1 MLIEKLKLD
10 IKGKGIKII
19 FPETHDIRVREA
31 AKRLAKE
38 GLITPIM
45 IGDFNDYPDAKG
57 LVFISPKTYGAMDA
71 LKVKVLERRKG
82 KLTPE
87 QADQLLQE
95 PTFFGTA
102 LIYDGKAHGLIAGA
116 TQSTGDTIRPALQL
130 IKTKPNIEK
139 SFGYFIMLRDRDIYL
154 MGDCAINPDPSAEEL
169 ASFGIEMAAIAK
181 NYNIEPKVA
190 MLSFSTKGSA
200 DTPST
205 QKMTKATRIAKE
217 LAPKLLIDGEMQFD
231 AAVDVGVGQKKFPGS
246 KVAGEA
252 NVFVFPDLN
261 AGNIGYKI
269 AQRWGGFEAVGPF
282 LAGLNAPV
290 NDLSRGCSEEDV
302 YKTAIVTASQ
312 AIIYDKN

>member
-1 MLIEKLKLD
+1 MLIEKLKAE

-19 FPETHDIRVREA
+19 FPETHDVRVREA

-38 GLITPIM
+38 GLMTPIM

-57 LVFISPKTYGAMDA
+57 LVFLSPKTYGAMES
-71 LKVKVLERRKG
+71 LKAKVLERRKG
-82 KLTPE
+82 KLTSE
-87 QADQLLQE
+87 QADTLLQE

-130 IKTKPNIEK
+130 IKTKPMISK
-139 SFGYFIMLRDRDIYL
+139 SFGYFIMLRGNDVYL
-154 MGDCAINPDPSAEEL
+154 MGDCAINPDPTAEEL
-169 ASFGIEMAAIAK
+169 AAFGVEMASIAES
-181 NYNIEPKVA
+181 YGVEPKVA

-200 DTPST
+200 DTVST
-205 QKMTKATRIAKE
+205 QKMANATALAKT
-217 LAPKLLIDGEMQFD
+217 LAPDVLIDGEMQFD
-231 AAVDVGVGQKKFPGS
+231 AAVDPSVGQKKFPGS

-269 AQRWGGFEAVGPF
+269 AHRWGGFEAVGPF

-312 AIIYDKN
+312 ALSHDKN

>member
-1 MLIEKLKLD
+1 MLIDKLKSE
-10 IKGKGIKII
+10 IKGKNIKII

-31 AKRLAKE
+31 AKRLAVE
-38 GLITPIM
+38 GLIIPIM
-45 IGDFNDYPDAKG
+45 IGDYNDFPDAKG
-57 LVFISPKTYGAMDA
+57 LVFISPKTYGDMEH
-71 LKVKVLERRKG
+71 LKTQVLERRKG
-82 KLTPE
+82 KLTPD

-130 IKTKPNIEK
+130 IKTKPNVTK
-139 SFGYFIMLRDRDIYL
+139 SFGYFIMLRNQEVYL
-154 MGDCAINPDPSAEEL
+154 MGDCAINPDPTADEL
-169 ASFGIEMAAIAK
+169 AEFGVEMGHIA
-181 NYNIEPKVA
+181 NSYGIEPKVA

-200 DTPST
+200 DTEAT
-205 QKMTKATRIAKE
+205 QKMVQATIKAKQIA
-217 LAPKLLIDGEMQFD
+217 PSMLIDGEMQFD
-231 AAVDVGVGQKKFPGS
+231 AAVDAVVGQKKFPGS
-246 KVAGEA
+246 KVAGYA

-290 NDLSRGCSEEDV
+290 NDLSRGCNEEDV

-312 AIIYDKN
+312 AISK